1 MPKVKGQPKQGQRA
15 RPQTRKR
22 APAPV
27 PVEPARADLTSV
39 LTGFV
44 MVVALIVAGAALLG
58 GSMSKVGDGVG
69 NAFDSAATGLGF
81 SVEDVQI
88 TGLGTDVRRASLVQ
102 QMSGVAPGDNM
113 FRADPHEI
121 RRQVL
126 ATGQVTSAHV
136 YRLWPNQILINASP
150 AKASAIW
157 FDGES
162 QQVVDSTGQIMEGL
176 SARDYSELVL
186 LTGVD
191 APQGVPTLLQF
202 LARATTVRDRVS
214 YAERVS
220 RRRWDVKLR
229 DGLLIRLPADASV
242 MRATDELIALEN
254 ATDLS
259 QRSLARI
266 DLRVAGRT
274 FLEPLDEQGA
284 SGTAAES

>member
-22 APAPV
+22 APTPV

-81 SVEDVQI
+81 AVEDVQI
-88 TGLGTDVRRASLVQ
+88 TGLGNDVRRASLVQ

-157 FDGES
+157 FDGEG

-176 SARDYSELVL
+176 SAKDYSELVL

-191 APQGVPTLLQF
+191 APQGVPALLQF
-202 LARATTVRDRVS
+202 LARANTVRDRVS

-229 DGLLIRLPADASV
+229 DGLLIRLPADASIK
-242 MRATDELIALEN
+242 RATDELIALETS
-254 ATDLS
+254 TDLS

-284 SGTAAES
+284 SGIAAES

>member
-27 PVEPARADLTSV
+27 PVEPARANLTSI

-69 NAFDSAATGLGF
+69 NAFDSAAVGLGF
-81 SVEDVQI
+81 AVEDVQI
-88 TGLGTDVRRASLVQ
+88 TGLGNDVRRASLVQ

-157 FDGES
+157 FDGEG

-176 SARDYSELVL
+176 SAKDYSELVL

-191 APQGVPTLLQF
+191 APQGVPALLQF
-202 LARATTVRDRVS
+202 LARASTVRDRVS

-242 MRATDELIALEN
+242 MRATDELIALET

>member
-1 MPKVKGQPKQGQRA
+1 MPKVKGQPKQGQRT
-15 RPQTRKR
+15 RPQPRKR

-58 GSMSKVGDGVG
+58 GSMSKVSDGVG

-81 SVEDVQI
+81 AVEDVQI
-88 TGLGTDVRRASLVQ
+88 TGLGSDVRRASLVQ

-157 FDGES
+157 YDGDG

-191 APQGVPTLLQF
+191 APEGVPALLQF
-202 LARATTVRDRVS
+202 LARADTVRDRVS

-242 MRATDELIALEN
+242 KRATDELIALEN

-259 QRSLARI
+259 QRSLTRI

>member
-1 MPKVKGQPKQGQRA
+1 MPKVKGQPKQGQRT
-15 RPQTRKR
+15 RPQPRKR

-58 GSMSKVGDGVG
+58 GSMSKVSDGVG

-81 SVEDVQI
+81 AVEDVQI
-88 TGLGTDVRRASLVQ
+88 TGLGSDVRRASLVQ

-157 FDGES
+157 YDGDG
-162 QQVVDSTGQIMEGL
+162 QQVVDSTGQVMEGL

-191 APQGVPTLLQF
+191 APEGVPALLQF
-202 LARATTVRDRVS
+202 LARADTVRDRVS

-242 MRATDELIALEN
+242 KRATDELIALEN

-259 QRSLARI
+259 QRSLTRI

>member
-1 MPKVKGQPKQGQRA
+1 MPKVKGQPKQGQRT
-15 RPQTRKR
+15 RPQPRKR

-58 GSMSKVGDGVG
+58 GSMSKVSDGVG

-81 SVEDVQI
+81 AVEDVQI
-88 TGLGTDVRRASLVQ
+88 TGLGSDVRRASLVQ

-157 FDGES
+157 YDGDG
-162 QQVVDSTGQIMEGL
+162 QQVVDSTGQVMEGL

-191 APQGVPTLLQF
+191 APQGVPALLQF
-202 LARATTVRDRVS
+202 LARADTVRDRVS

-242 MRATDELIALEN
+242 KRATDELIALEN

-259 QRSLARI
+259 QRSLTRI